1 VDLVAPHLDRAL
13 AAALGRRP
21 LGREAVH
28 EIRRELRRARA
39 GLRLVRDA
47 VGRRAYAEE
56 NRTLRDAARPLSA
69 ARDADV
75 MLQTIDRLL
84 ERDLPPEESLW
95 LRRLRAAARRE
106 QGQCRRAL
114 RGALVEG
121 VVGGIR
127 QARAQVGNWRLPHDP
142 AQPVA
147 AGLERIYRQG
157 RRHLRD
163 AEERPTDRA
172 LHELRKQVKFL
183 AAALRLLPALG
194 MAPDEAAATRAD
206 TVTRL
211 LGEDHDL
218 VLLRR
223 RFGGASRGLVA
234 RVARRRRKLQK
245 KALKE
250 ARRLYRRKRGF
261 HAR

>member
-47 VGRRAYAEE
+47 VGRRAYAGE
-56 NRTLRDAARPLSA
+56 NRRLRDAARPLSA

-75 MLQTIDRLL
+75 MLESIDRLL
-84 ERDLPPEESLW
+84 ARDVRPEEILW

-106 QGQCRRAL
+106 QAKFRRAL
-114 RGALVEG
+114 GGAVADGG
-121 VVGGIR
+121 VREIR
-127 QARAQVGNWRLPHDP
+127 QAQAQVANWRLPHDP
-142 AQPVA
+142 REQVA
-147 AGLERIYRQG
+147 AGLERIYRNG
-157 RRHLRD
+157 RRRLEG

-172 LHELRKQVKFL
+172 LHELRKQVKYL

-194 MAPDEAAATRAD
+194 LPPAAKAATRAD
-206 TVTRL
+206 EVARL

-218 VLLRR
+218 ALLRR
-223 RFGGASRGLVA
+223 RFGGASRGLIA
-234 RVARRRRKLQK
+234 RVARRRGKLQK
-245 KALKE
+245 KALKA
-250 ARRLYRRKRGF
+250 ARQLYRR
-261 HAR
+261 